1 MIITITAL
9 AVLLF
14 VICFKSVEFFEKSK
28 LWLHYLLHLLAFRLF
43 GLCINQAGKIL
54 TK

>member
-14 VICFKSVEFFEKSK
+14 AICFKSVEFFEKSK
-28 LWLHYLLHLLAFRLF
+28 LWLHYLLHLLLF
-43 GLCINQAGKIL
+43 AYLIYVLIKL
-54 TK
+54 EKF